1 MSTVMTIGKRVDPK
15 MKFDKKDAKRMT
27 SFTVY
32 ALIDDINDLDQATY
46 LDNREFF
53 YVSLDKRY
61 LDVIEMM
68 VVDVS
73 GMQFELVTRKLQ
85 ADKVN
90 FIDTTCL
97 INAETFEALKATS
110 DLGFKHKYL
119 QFPIPDTEEFW
130 EVSVFLDNNGHD
142 HPWIRCELFTDQVSS
157 IQALP
162 FKVKQFIVE
171 GDPQNPKEA
180 VQLINTL
187 WTKEYSRTDTSDII
201 KS

>member
-15 MKFDKKDAKRMT
+15 MKFDRKEAKRMT

-32 ALIDDINDLDQATY
+32 ALITDINELASATY

-53 YVSLDKRY
+53 YVSLDPRY
-61 LDVIEMM
+61 NDVIEMM

-73 GMQFELVTRKLQ
+73 GSQFELVTRKLQ

-90 FIDTTCL
+90 FIDTTCI
-97 INAETFEALKATS
+97 INPETFDALKSFS

-119 QFPIPDTEEFW
+119 QFPIPDTDEVW
-130 EVSVFLDNNGHD
+130 EVSVFLDNNGQD
-142 HPWIRCELFTDQVSS
+142 HPWVRCELFTDDLSNVS
-157 IQALP
+157 ALP
-162 FKVKQFIVE
+162 FTADRFIVE

-180 VQLINTL
+180 VELIRQLWL
-187 WTKEYSRTDTSDII
+187 KEYSRTDTSDVI
-201 KS
+201 KT

>member
-15 MKFDKKDAKRMT
+15 MKFDRKDAKRMT

-32 ALIDDINDLDQATY
+32 ALISDINDLDQATY

-61 LDVIEMM
+61 LDIIEMM
-68 VVDVS
+68 VVDIS

-85 ADKVN
+85 PDKVN

-97 INAETFEALKATS
+97 INPETFEALKATS

-119 QFPIPDTEEFW
+119 QFPIPDTEEVW
-130 EVSVFLDNNGHD
+130 EVSVFLDNDGHD
-142 HPWIRCELFTDQVSS
+142 HPWVRCELFTDQVAN
-157 IQALP
+157 IAALP

-180 VQLINTL
+180 VQLISAL
-187 WTKEYSRTDTSDII
+187 WMKEYSRTDTSDVI

>member
-1 MSTVMTIGKRVDPK
+1 MTIGKRVDPK
-15 MKFDKKDAKRMT
+15 MKFDRKDAKRMT

-32 ALIDDINDLDQATY
+32 ALISDINDLDQATY

-61 LDVIEMM
+61 LDIIEMM
-68 VVDVS
+68 VVDIS

-85 ADKVN
+85 PDKVN

-97 INAETFEALKATS
+97 INPETFEALKATS

-119 QFPIPDTEEFW
+119 QFPIPDTEEVW
-130 EVSVFLDNNGHD
+130 EVSVFLDNDGHD
-142 HPWIRCELFTDQVSS
+142 HPWVRCELFTDQVAN
-157 IQALP
+157 IAALP

-180 VQLINTL
+180 VSLIRAL
-187 WTKEYSRTDTSDII
+187 WMKEYSRTDTSDVI

>member
-1 MSTVMTIGKRVDPK
+1 MTIGKRVDPK